1 MEYGLY
7 WLHSEENSRNVVVK
21 KGYRNVWSKSSND
34 NFHMTFIVCVS
45 AAKYVA
51 PPLFSIPVKRLSRGV
66 IVCYSIGGSH
76 VTSAPKGFID
86 YTLFLNWI
94 IFFDKYVPDQL
105 CSLFSCFMMTVA
117 VITMMKL

>member
-1 MEYGLY
+1 M
-7 WLHSEENSRNVVVK
+7 
-21 KGYRNVWSKSSND
+21 WSKSASD
-34 NFHMTFIVCVS
+34 NFRTTFVVCVS
-45 AAKYVA
+45 AANYVA

-94 IFFDKYVPDQL
+94 IFFDKYVPDSVVL
-105 CSLFSCFMMTVA
+105 PLSLFYDDCCSHYNDEIV
-117 VITMMKL
+117 KKQLGLN